1 MCEGVTPDLLAEKN
15 GKSVLFEVKPSAQ
28 THDLI
33 LACGQVL
40 VYNEHANADR
50 IIIVSEKA
58 DFSQYAGKGIA
69 RVLKKFDIGFVAYQ
83 KTKDRYIF
91 ADLDRVLPA

>member
-1 MCEGVTPDLLAEKN
+1 VVSPDLLVEKN
-15 GKSVLFEVKPSAQ
+15 GESVLFEVKPLAS

-50 IIIVSEKA
+50 MVIVSEKA
-58 DFSQYAGKGIA
+58 DFSRYGEGID
-69 RVLKKFDIGFVAYQ
+69 RVMKKFDIGFVAY
-83 KTKDRYIF
+83 KKAGKRYTFDNLEHVLF
-91 ADLDRVLPA
+91 A